1 MMSNEQPIKLPK
13 KAKGS
18 RPYFFE
24 EPAVDKLMAMLM
36 GLVGEV
42 SVLSDRT
49 DTLERLLIERGDL
62 QPGQLDAYHPDAAV
76 REERDSRREALLA
89 NVLRII
95 RQDEEDPDIGQPNDL
110 AYKSVVDMVE
120 QA

>member
-1 MMSNEQPIKLPK
+1 MSSEQKVQLPK

-24 EPAVDKLMAMLM
+24 DPAVDKLMAMMM

-42 SVLSDRT
+42 SVLSDRV
-49 DTLERLLIERGDL
+49 DTLQRLLIDKDIL
-62 QPGQLDAYHPDAAV
+62 QPGQLDAYRPDAAV

-89 NVLRII
+89 SVLRII
-95 RQDEEDPDIGQPNDL
+95 RQDEEDPDIGQPNDP
-110 AYKSVVDMVE
+110 AYLSVVDMVE
-120 QA
+120 QS

>member
-1 MMSNEQPIKLPK
+1 MTNTQNIHLPK

-24 EPAVDKLMAMLM
+24 DPAVDKLMAMLM

-42 SVLSDRT
+42 SVLNDRV
-49 DTLERLLIERGDL
+49 DSMQRLLIEKGAL
-62 QPGQLDAYHPDAAV
+62 QPGQLDNYHPDAAV
-76 REERDSRREALLA
+76 REERDSQREALLA

-95 RQDEEDPDIGQPNDL
+95 RQDEEDPDIGQPNDPSYL
-110 AYKSVVDMVE
+110 SVVNMVE
-120 QA
+120 QD